1 MRPWLVPF
9 LLVAC
14 HAPPSGLKPGVV
26 LQYGVGH
33 MSESVSFEVKADGD
47 VTFDQTG
54 ALVRHVRAKA
64 SPAEIAA
71 LDRTLRE
78 HGFCSLRSHRSVGV
92 PDEARPSIRV
102 HLEDLDCT
110 VQLWDGEWR
119 DDEDAHA
126 CLQAVETFGSTLADR
141 GVPK

>member
-1 MRPWLVPF
+1 MRAWFVPF

-14 HAPPSGLKPGVV
+14 HAPPSGLKSGVV

-33 MSESVSFEVKADGD
+33 MGESVSFEVESDGD

-54 ALVRHVRAKA
+54 AVVRHVRAKA
-64 SPAEIAA
+64 SPEEIST
-71 LDRTLRE
+71 LGRTLRE

-102 HLEDLDCT
+102 HLEDLDCS
-110 VQLWDGEWR
+110 VQLWDGEWH
-119 DDEDAHA
+119 DDPDAHA
-126 CLQAVETFGSTLADR
+126 CLKAVETFGSRLADR
-141 GVPK
+141 GLPR